1 MSRAFIRVCQTGIH
15 RVLSFG
21 ACVAIATSAGNA
33 QGANDSS
40 LPGTTTEISGQV
52 RASDRRAPLSSIV
65 IRLES
70 QGSLVDQTS
79 ADGKGSFRFPRLKRG
94 SYTITIKLAGYVTA
108 QQTVDLQTVSRAHVL
123 MELVPEEGVP
133 ARGRDDWAVDARV
146 PPEAR
151 KAFEKGRAEWQAH
164 RLNHALE
171 HLNRAVE
178 IYAAFFD
185 AQLLRGLAFRELE
198 KWPEAESALKAAL
211 TLNAE
216 TPQALV
222 ELGEVYRRTKRFEMA
237 EEVVSRAI
245 TLKADDWQAHFTL
258 ARVFWETSKYEKA
271 KESISRAVS
280 LNAGYAEAHL
290 LAGNIAVRLNE
301 FSQAV
306 IEYETYLR
314 LAPKGSFADQTR
326 ELVVKLKGA
335 LAGKQGP
342 KP

>member
-1 MSRAFIRVCQTGIH
+1 MSRAFTRCCQTQIH
-15 RVLSFG
+15 RVIWFCAS
-21 ACVAIATSAGNA
+21 VAIATSAGKA
-33 QGANDSS
+33 QGANDPS
-40 LPGTTTEISGQV
+40 LPGTTIEISGQV
-52 RASDRRAPLSSIV
+52 RSSDRRAPLSSLV

-94 SYTITIKLAGYVTA
+94 SYTITIKLPGYVTA

-123 MELVPEEGVP
+123 MELVPEEG
-133 ARGRDDWAVDARV
+133 AAIRSKDDWAVDARV

-151 KAFEKGRAEWQAH
+151 KAFEKGRADWQAR
-164 RLNHALE
+164 RLNQALD
-171 HLNRAVE
+171 HLNHAVE
-178 IYAAFFD
+178 IYPAFFD
-185 AQLLRGLAFRELE
+185 AQLLRGLSFRELE

-211 TLNAE
+211 ALSAD
-216 TPQALV
+216 TPKALV
-222 ELGEVYRRTKRFEMA
+222 ELGEVYRRTKRFDMA

-245 TLKADDWQAHFTL
+245 TLKADDWQANFTL
-258 ARVFWETSKYEKA
+258 ARVFWETGRFEKA

-280 LNAGYAEAHL
+280 LNDGYAEAHL
-290 LAGNIAVRLNE
+290 LAGNIAVRLND

-314 LAPKGSFADQTR
+314 LAPKGSFADQAR